1 MEDRSLP
8 ASINYGAM
16 LPQAV
21 PATQTRRKFYPN
33 NGLSFSPGG
42 NTQIRLELS
51 SPNSLLDPKN
61 SFLNFEVVNAEAA
74 GGATLG
80 FENSPYAFFQRM
92 TIEQG
97 GKVLCRW
104 DELSRLGCSI
114 LEPAQQAIN
123 GRSFGSLVEG
133 QRGYNSAPAGSN
145 NPEVAPAA
153 LPGATSAGTAYVN
166 LNHNSSTL
174 LPPIAGAAQA
184 HKKFAVPLLG
194 GLFTQDKMLPLPL
207 LKQGQPIVV
216 TLDLEQAQRAVI
228 WSAPPVGAG
237 YEIRNVSYTASMVE
251 VGRDVIEQ
259 FRMVQANMGG
269 SLVIS
274 GQDID
279 HSSDTIPA
287 PGGVGSVG
295 EQILRCPSRHK
306 SLKSLFWVAHSD
318 NYAGTNGPL
327 TIAQAT
333 NLTFGGSMNANSY
346 QLKVGSVVYPP
357 TAVRCPGNTGL
368 ALAKNNRSEC
378 LMELAKAF
386 GSLGWSAPTGYLNT
400 TGYITSLRAT
410 EGDGDNGDLFAGP
423 ADNCTVGSQVIC
435 ASPFGLDLEAF
446 QRTAIESG
454 VDSETLAEA
463 VNLVI
468 DISAAGSGQEDKS
481 VDIYLFYDNH
491 YYFRSD
497 GSIDISN

>member
-8 ASINYGAM
+8 ASINYGAT

-51 SPNSLLDPKN
+51 SPSALLDPKN
-61 SFLNFEVVNAEAA
+61 SYLNFEVVNAEAG
-74 GGATLG
+74 GGATFG
-80 FENSPYAFFQRM
+80 FETSPYAFFQRL

-104 DELSRLGCSI
+104 DELSRLGCSV
-114 LEPAQQAIN
+114 LEPAQQGVN
-123 GRSFGSLVEG
+123 GRSFGSLIEG
-133 QRGYNSAPAGSN
+133 QRGFNSAGAGSN
-145 NPEVAPAA
+145 APEVAPGA
-153 LPGATSAGTAYVN
+153 LPGATSAGTAFVN
-166 LNHNSSTL
+166 LNHNANNL
-174 LPPIAGAAQA
+174 IPPIAGAPAA
-184 HKKFAVPLLG
+184 VKKFAVPLLG
-194 GLFTQDKMLPLPL
+194 GLFTQEKMIPLPL
-207 LKQGQPIVV
+207 LKNGQPLVV
-216 TLDLEQAQRAVI
+216 TLDLELAARAVI
-228 WSAPPVGAG
+228 WSAPPVAAG

-279 HSSDTIPA
+279 HNSDNVPA

-295 EQILRCPSRHK
+295 EQIIRCPSRHK

-327 TIAQAT
+327 TVAEAT
-333 NLTFGGSMNANSY
+333 NLTFGGSMNATSY

-357 TAVRCPGNTGL
+357 QAVRCPGNTGV
-368 ALAKNNRSEC
+368 AGAKNNRSEC
-378 LMELAKAF
+378 AMELAKAF
-386 GSLGWSAPTGYLNT
+386 GSLGWSAPTGFLNT
-400 TGYITSLRAT
+400 TGYITSLRAL
-410 EGDGDNGDLFAGP
+410 EGDGDNGDLAAGP
-423 ADNCTVGSQVIC
+423 ATNVPVGGQVIC
-435 ASPFGLDLEAF
+435 SSPFGLDLEAF

-454 VDSETLAEA
+454 IDSETLAEA

-468 DISAAGSGQEDKS
+468 DIPAAGSGQEDKV
-481 VDIYLFYDNH
+481 VDVWMYFDQH
-491 YYFRSD
+491 YYIRSD
-497 GSIDISN
+497 GMIDISN